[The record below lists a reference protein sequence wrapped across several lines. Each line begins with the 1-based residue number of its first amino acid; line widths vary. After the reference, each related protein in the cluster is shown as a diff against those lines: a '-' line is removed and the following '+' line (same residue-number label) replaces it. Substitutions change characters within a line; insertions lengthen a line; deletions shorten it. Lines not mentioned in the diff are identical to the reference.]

1 MTNFTNHIESDPKVM
16 LGKPKIK
23 GTRITVEILLKKLAA
38 GYTSEEIIKMYPH
51 IKIDD
56 VLAAIAY
63 AASVIENEEV
73 IKAA

>member
-1 MTNFTNHIESDPKVM
+1 MIDFTNHIDSDPKIM

-23 GTRITVEILLKKLAA
+23 GTRITVELLLKKLAD
-38 GYTSEEIIKMYPH
+38 GFDTKEIIEMYPH
-51 IKIDD
+51 IKLEDI
-56 VLAAIAY
+56 LAAIAY

>member
-1 MTNFTNHIESDPKVM
+1 MIDFTNHIDSDPKVM

-23 GTRITVEILLKKLAA
+23 GTRITVELILKKLAD
-38 GYTSEEIIKMYPH
+38 GYDTKEIIGMYPH
-51 IKIDD
+51 IKLED
-56 VLAAIAY
+56 VLASIAY